1 MKFLYTDDQKSFQES
16 IGDFLAQECTP
27 ETIRASWE
35 TETARSPDLWSKLA
49 GMGITGMLAPE
60 GSGGLGLSELEL
72 VLPLSELELVLPP
85 EETGRVALPE
95 PVLETA
101 ALAVRLVRDCG
112 NPEIH
117 QKWLPRLVSGEA
129 IATVGLAINPVVSD
143 AHIADL
149 LLLQNGEDEIHA
161 VEKAQVSC
169 IPQPATDPSRKLF
182 TIAWTPSA
190 ETCIAS
196 GEKGRQ
202 LLAATLDRAA
212 LGIAAQLIGAAQKM
226 VDIAVD
232 YAKDRQ
238 QFGVAIGSFQAV
250 KHMIASVQVAIE
262 FARAPLA
269 RAAWS
274 VAEGSITRATDV
286 SQAKLLASDAAL
298 QAARVALQVHGGI
311 GYTWEVHL
319 HIWMK
324 RVWALEASFGTRA
337 WHRRRIG
344 AALFGSEET
353 LPSFGFDS
361 EV

>member
-1 MKFLYTDDQKSFQES
+1 MNFLYSEDQRSFQES
-16 IGDFLAQECTP
+16 IGTFLAQECTP

-35 TETARSPDLWSKLA
+35 TETARSPALWTKLVA
-49 GMGITGMLAPE
+49 MGIPGMLAPE
-60 GSGGLGLSELEL
+60 VYGGLGLSEMEF
-72 VLPLSELELVLPP
+72 VLPL
-85 EETGRVALPE
+85 EETGRVALAE

-101 ALAVRLVRDCG
+101 ALAVPLLRDCG
-112 NPEIH
+112 DVALQE
-117 QKWLPRLVSGEA
+117 KWLARLVSGEA
-129 IATVGLAINPVVSD
+129 IATVGLAINPVVAD

-149 LLLQNGEDEIHA
+149 LLLQHGDDEIHA
-161 VEKAQVSC
+161 VERAQISLTA
-169 IPQPATDPSRKLF
+169 QPATDPSRKLF
-182 TIAWTPSA
+182 TVAWTPSPD
-190 ETCIAS
+190 TCVVA
-196 GEKGRQ
+196 GEEGKV

-212 LGIAAQLIGAAQKM
+212 LGLAAQLVGAAQQL
-226 VDIAVD
+226 VDITVA

-250 KHMIASVQVAIE
+250 KHMMANVQVAIE
-262 FARAPLA
+262 FARAPLT

-274 VAEGSITRATDV
+274 VTHATPTRATDV
-286 SQAKLLASDAAL
+286 SQAKLLASEAAL
-298 QAARVALQVHGGI
+298 LAARVALQVHGGI

-344 AALFGSEET
+344 EALFGESSS